1 MDLPLLIAI
10 CVCALVAALALAA
23 SLWSAQRAKASADA
37 AREHLDGLSTALA
50 ESRREIEG
58 MRDNLALVA
67 QHAATEAALDRQRFE
82 ALGTRINEA
91 GERADGIRREVAQ
104 QLDRNRQ
111 ALDARLTQVG
121 ETVDRQLTG
130 IRTDSNMQLERMRQT
145 VDEKLQRTLN
155 ERITQSFALVN
166 ESLDKVGRGLG
177 EMQSLATDVGGL
189 KRVLSG
195 VKTRGILGE
204 VQLGAILSEMLAP
217 AQYARDVA
225 TVPGSASRV
234 EFAVRLPGEAGEVV
248 FLPIDAK
255 FPGDAYEHLRDAVD
269 SGDAA
274 AADTAWKTL
283 ERRLKDEAKDI
294 RDKYLA
300 PPATT
305 AFGIMFLPFEGLYAE
320 VANRP
325 GLIEELQRT
334 YHVNVAGPSTM
345 AALLN
350 SLQMGFQ
357 TVAIQQRANEIQK
370 VLSAVKTEFATY
382 QSLLE
387 RAQKQLGTA
396 SRTIDSLVGT
406 RSRAMER
413 KLREITQLE
422 SLNEADAILGIAAAN
437 APEDRDG
444 PAPAADVTVDAA
456 PATHA
461 DTDARGI

>member
-10 CVCALVAALALAA
+10 CACALVAALALAA

-37 AREHLDGLSTALA
+37 ARERLEELSGALG

-58 MRDNLALVA
+58 MRDNLALIA
-67 QHAATEAALDRQRFE
+67 QHTATEAALDRQRFE
-82 ALGTRINEA
+82 ALGARINEA

-130 IRTDSNMQLERMRQT
+130 IRSDSNTQLERMRQT

-177 EMQSLATDVGGL
+177 EMQSLAADVGGL

-225 TVPGSASRV
+225 TVPGSANRV

-269 SGDAA
+269 SGDAG
-274 AADTAWKTL
+274 AADAAWKTL

-325 GLIEELQRT
+325 GLIEELQRA

-422 SLNEADAILGIAAAN
+422 SLEEADAILGIAASA
-437 APEDRDG
+437 APEDADD
-444 PAPAADVTVDAA
+444 PVPAADVTIEAT
-456 PATHA
+456 PATPASA
-461 DTDARGI
+461 DTEEI

>member
-10 CVCALVAALALAA
+10 CACALAAALALAA

-37 AREHLDGLSTALA
+37 AREHLEELSGALG

-58 MRDNLALVA
+58 MRDNLALIA

-82 ALGTRINEA
+82 ALSARINEA
-91 GERADGIRREVAQ
+91 GERADGIRREVVQ

-130 IRTDSNMQLERMRQT
+130 IRSDSNTQLERMRQT

-177 EMQSLATDVGGL
+177 EMQSLAADVGGL

-225 TVPGSASRV
+225 TVPGSANRV

-269 SGDAA
+269 SGDSV
-274 AADTAWKTL
+274 AADAAWKTL

-320 VANRP
+320 VANRA
-325 GLIEELQRT
+325 GLIEELQRA

-422 SLNEADAILGIAAAN
+422 SLEEADAILGIAASA
-437 APEDRDG
+437 APGDADD
-444 PAPAADVTVDAA
+444 PVPAADVTIEAT
-456 PATHA
+456 PATPASA
-461 DTDARGI
+461 DTEEV